1 MSFLPVQHH
10 STPLQKAAAGGHTGT
25 CELLIRSG
33 ADVDTAID
41 RDQNTLLHRAAARG
55 DTGTCE
61 LLISLGAGVMFQ
73 NEDQDT
79 PLHKAAARGHT
90 GTCELLIR
98 SGADVMVKNKDQSTP
113 LHKAAAAS
121 WHHTETCELLIRAGA
136 DVTVTDKEGK
146 TPLDYARDLETLR
159 HWKLA
164 ARGAKLLLLI
174 PEINS
179 YLTPKKRDFKAD
191 FKAVL
196 KQIIPHAAEMVQGN
210 ASDLLCSEDEDPL
223 IRNRTKLIRDLT
235 SSSVMGDVLNHLL
248 SRDILSDEEYER
260 IRAKETPRDKAREL
274 LDIMHT
280 KHKSARD
287 VFKEVLREVNL
298 HVAELLTC
306 REDEDPLTMNRPEL
320 VQALRDVEPILD
332 HLQACDTLTAKECD
346 VIRAKQSPQ
355 DKARELLDMIGRKG
369 APASRK
375 FKDAMDEVNPHAAE
389 MIKDSSDLLFRED
402 EDLGI
407 EDVSGDPDV
416 PIEVLLRGPEMARLY
431 SQARDQGFLTVH
443 STRVPVVGQF
453 RSGKSCFIKRL
464 MGETVRKDEEEP
476 ITDGIHIISDVQTK
490 TWKKSPEEIDE
501 LAGPL
506 LPTETS
512 TGQEMGLEEQT
523 MPDSPSLDNQGQP
536 QPDSPSQEH
545 QGQPQPDSPSQE
557 HQGQPQ
563 PDSPSHEHQGQ
574 PPPDS
579 PSQEHQGQP
588 QPDSPSQ
595 EHQGQPLSDS
605 PSQEHQGQPQSDSP
619 SQEHQGQ
626 PLSDSPSQE
635 HQGQPEPDSP
645 SHEHQGQPQPD
656 SPSQEH
662 QGQPQPD
669 SPSQEHQGQPLSDS
683 PSQEHQ
689 GQPQP
694 DSPSQEHQGQPL
706 SDSPSQELQGQ
717 PQPDSPSQEHQGQ
730 PLSDSPSQELQ
741 GQPQPDSPSHEHQGQ
756 PLSDSPSQQ
765 QTNIKDDLSK
775 VMPEK
780 QKTDVIPDNLLESG
794 ERMLK
799 AGITQEELGTATN
812 PRLSFWD
819 FGGQATYYGTHHC
832 FITPQGVYILV
843 MSLLQ
848 KLSDPVPDQDYMAS
862 VDNLRTGGDYLD
874 HWLNSVHSHTQQ
886 HKKQP
891 PVIIVLTHKDM
902 VSKEYID
909 KYKEEIRSHIKRKAA
924 GKLVMSK
931 IFAVDNTTEDAAVD
945 KIRDYIRQVAREL
958 PHMGEEIPISWLHL
972 NSRLK
977 TKRKEADPFC
987 TFQEVVELARDP
999 DISITDRH
1007 TLAMVL
1013 TFFHDRGD
1021 IIFFDEPSLRD
1032 DVTLQPQVMIDA
1044 FKTIITVPPY
1054 QHGRKTKPRNKW
1066 MSWLLSKILK
1076 KKKQQRGPDLSKMW
1090 ERLEQE
1096 GVLSDELLT
1105 RIWEKKDEELEKPF
1119 LLRYKSFLKALM
1131 EKFYLICNATPVGDA
1146 SEEAQQNEIYFVPA
1160 LLSCKRDNAKLYPR
1174 KMHVCPQPLYFV
1186 FSEKFLPSGMFCR
1199 LQALCVRRFGL
1210 KESYVFAGCARFPT
1224 DVQQETFVIT
1234 KVNHYLKVELLSS
1247 SKVFTEGLRVRKFL
1261 SSALFEIKEK
1271 WIPCIQYKLKFCST
1285 LPEEGSEPAFQT
1297 LPTGDGPVEQDSGV
1311 PSEFRKVWMTGISQ
1325 AHRTENSGGDGPVIL
1340 QPTGDPSNM
1349 RTIGP
1354 VLDTMELGRG
1364 LSLDQCDSTRSQ
1376 LTPKDRVNNLVRLVE
1391 NRCLLGAAVEMCCPE
1406 FADCFLREERGKEVV
1421 ILHTD
1426 DYMEEFISPLQTAA
1440 SESGL
1445 SCHTEIIQPTDSITE
1460 KTVKLLLNTNNRM
1473 VLLVITPQTLHHEHW
1488 SNLDYE
1494 FPVRNGKLLLP
1505 ILLYPR
1511 GSRDRMVRVLQQ
1523 RAPVLCSLVREE
1535 IEMDGTAVSQERMH
1549 EILNKVMT
1557 DEEKDFQQMLGSI
1570 FDQLDET
1577 DVRLLQRVWSA
1588 RIGQQEIAGTET
1600 PHDVMRAKV
1609 KSGYIST
1616 GDLGMPQLEKD
1627 MMAAGISLPALV
1639 RDIPGIPNELH
1650 YVKTTKAFV
1659 GPTGGEME
1667 ISGFAKLV
1675 VPPGILQQDTAVS
1688 ISIADIPG
1696 ILRGEE
1702 GFSWLSD
1709 YPWSLGEDAY
1719 PRELLD
1725 HVLFSPAVDVN
1736 LHGAQPDGPM
1746 ELQTWRPPGSEGMQC
1761 VLLKHF
1767 DGEGWA
1773 DITASTTHQIYSDK
1787 LSISMHTF
1795 CPLCVV
1801 WTTLV
1806 DVGKL
1811 MTSVLSSRTLDCRF
1825 SAYIKS
1831 HEEDVDFHVVCRDK
1845 AVEKEEYRPGFEVCG
1860 SNKAMFDLYH
1870 RNDIEVAVSVQ
1881 NGQKES
1887 KTIELR
1893 AQLCCEEDGQNV
1905 QMFLD
1910 RPSGKHLKG
1919 DVIIKSAHERPPR
1932 TVCEFKFREEGRVSN
1947 RDSKRTDGHHP
1958 DTSKPQARSGGVQT
1972 ESSAQEGARETG
1984 GAQPADSATQP
1995 PRGPAGAEGPASQ
2008 KEEGFKAPV
2017 VLFVNDEYGT
2027 SKGGISTINSQMV
2040 QTLTATNAVV
2050 YNTALRVPKRDQ
2062 ETADRD
2068 GVQLIQPVQQDEESV
2083 PTLDWLTKYH
2093 SVHFPNLPQD
2103 VTCIIGHA
2111 DITDTAARNI
2121 WDQRYP
2127 HADLVTITHVIPE
2140 DTEYYK
2146 GGRKA
2151 MKAWEKEK
2159 DMLDKINNVKAAF
2172 SVGKRIFEH
2181 CDNMYRGEKKPQSH
2195 YIFLPKPSEMF
2206 LATTVRPGGQQ
2217 KVVLSIGRVRK
2228 VEKLKGHDLIAQSM
2242 GEVAKEV
2249 RNVRLRVRGIS
2260 EDDFETSKKILED
2273 NLKSG
2278 KLNPT
2283 LLPYGTQ
2290 EDILED
2296 MMTAH
2301 LVLMPSRCEP
2311 FGLVGL
2317 EAIAAGIPVLI
2328 SDKTG
2333 LADLIL
2339 DLIEQ
2344 GKLHPDHKRVIVE
2357 TNVNDTDPE
2366 GDVRRWAS
2374 KIVDILKYSDSEF
2387 EKAARFKQELV
2398 ESKYWE
2404 ESHCNFL
2411 QACGI
2416 PAEQQQKLLLAIGRV
2431 RKVEKRKGPDLA
2443 AQTCLAD
2450 MISDLIQP
2458 EHRHVIVKTTVNDS
2472 DIAGDAKRWASKTID
2487 ILKYSNSEFEKA
2499 AKFKLELVE
2508 SSFWE
2513 ETRRNFL
2520 QACGIPALTSADL

>member
-1 MSFLPVQHH
+1 MGSNLKSMTLSAFCSGNGCEERVVGQCNTELVDMS
-10 STPLQKAAAGGHTGT
+10 
-25 CELLIRSG
+25 
-33 ADVDTAID
+33 
-41 RDQNTLLHRAAARG
+41 G
-55 DTGTCE
+55 D
-61 LLISLGAGVMFQ
+61 
-73 NEDQDT
+73 
-79 PLHKAAARGHT
+79 
-90 GTCELLIR
+90 
-98 SGADVMVKNKDQSTP
+98 
-113 LHKAAAAS
+113 
-121 WHHTETCELLIRAGA
+121 
-136 DVTVTDKEGK
+136 
-146 TPLDYARDLETLR
+146 
-159 HWKLA
+159 
-164 ARGAKLLLLI
+164 
-174 PEINS
+174 
-179 YLTPKKRDFKAD
+179 
-191 FKAVL
+191 
-196 KQIIPHAAEMVQGN
+196 
-210 ASDLLCSEDEDPL
+210 DLLPGTQCVAMYKFEGESSD
-223 IRNRTKLIRDLT
+223 DLGFNE
-235 SSSVMGDVLNHLL
+235 GDVLT
-248 SRDILSDEEYER
+248 I
-260 IRAKETPRDKAREL
+260 
-274 LDIMHT
+274 
-280 KHKSARD
+280 
-287 VFKEVLREVNL
+287 
-298 HVAELLTC
+298 
-306 REDEDPLTMNRPEL
+306 
-320 VQALRDVEPILD
+320 
-332 HLQACDTLTAKECD
+332 
-346 VIRAKQSPQ
+346 
-355 DKARELLDMIGRKG
+355 
-369 APASRK
+369 
-375 FKDAMDEVNPHAAE
+375 
-389 MIKDSSDLLFRED
+389 
-402 EDLGI
+402 I
-407 EDVSGDPDV
+407 EDVGNLWCKARTEDGREGLIPANYVQKVIAEGNDTAAQNGTEYMTLYSHDAQDSDELTFNEGEILTITNTFEKSPWYQARAQDGREGLVPANYVQKLGISEGNDTPAQSNDTPAQSNDTPGPAQSNDTPAQSNDTPAQSNDTPAQSNDTPAQSNDTPAQSNDTPAQSNDTPAQSNDTPAQSNDTPAQSNDTPAQSNDTPAQSNDTPAQSNDTPAQSGRWVPGTECLAKYDYQSGHAHDLPFNKGEILTIVKSTRDPNWYRARTKDGREGMIPFNYVEEHVPLKDMPWFHGKITREQSEALLNIYPPKDGMFLVRESTNYTGDYTLCVSFNSKVEYYRVISKNNRFTIDEEIDFDNLKKLVEHYEKDADGLCSTLKKPALKKELQEDDEDYEELPTKGDPDV

-431 SQARDQGFLTVH
+431 SQAREQGSLPVH

-464 MGETVRKDEEEP
+464 MGETVSKDEEEP

-506 LPTETS
+506 LQTETSTVENDEEFENIYEEIPTKEEIDELAGPLLQTETS
-512 TGQEMGLEEQT
+512 TGYEKSKRPLPDLPSQVHQEQFQPDLPSKEHQEPTTPDLPSTEHQEPTTPDLPSTEHQEQT
-523 MPDSPSLDNQGQP
+523 TPDLPSTEYQEQTT
-536 QPDSPSQEH
+536 PDLPSTEH
-545 QGQPQPDSPSQE
+545 QEPTTPDLPSTEYQEQTTPDLPSTE
-557 HQGQPQ
+557 HQEQTT
-563 PDSPSHEHQGQ
+563 PDLPSTEYQEQTTPDLPSTEHQAQ
-574 PPPDS
+574 TRPDL
-579 PSQEHQGQP
+579 PSK
-588 QPDSPSQ
+588 
-595 EHQGQPLSDS
+595 
-605 PSQEHQGQPQSDSP
+605 
-619 SQEHQGQ
+619 
-626 PLSDSPSQE
+626 
-635 HQGQPEPDSP
+635 
-645 SHEHQGQPQPD
+645 
-656 SPSQEH
+656 
-662 QGQPQPD
+662 
-669 SPSQEHQGQPLSDS
+669 
-683 PSQEHQ
+683 
-689 GQPQP
+689 
-694 DSPSQEHQGQPL
+694 
-706 SDSPSQELQGQ
+706 
-717 PQPDSPSQEHQGQ
+717 
-730 PLSDSPSQELQ
+730 
-741 GQPQPDSPSHEHQGQ
+741 
-756 PLSDSPSQQ
+756 Q
-765 QTNIKDDLSK
+765 QTNIEDSLSK
-775 VMPEK
+775 GTSEK
-780 QKTDVIPDNLLESG
+780 QQTDVIPDNLLESA

-832 FITPQGVYILV
+832 FITPRGVYILI

-886 HKKQP
+886 HKVQP
-891 PVIIVLTHKDM
+891 PVVIVLTHKDM

-909 KYKEEIRSHIKRKAA
+909 KYKEEIWSHIERKAA
-924 GKLVMSK
+924 GKLVMPK

-945 KIRDYIRQVAREL
+945 EIRDYIREVARDL

-987 TFQEVVELARDP
+987 TFQEVVELAQDP
-999 DISITDRH
+999 DINITDKH

-1013 TFFHDRGD
+1013 TFLHDRGD

-1066 MSWLLSKILK
+1066 MSRLLSKILK
-1076 KKKQQRGPDLSKMW
+1076 KKKQQTSPDLSKMW

-1199 LQALCVRRFGL
+1199 LQALFVRRFGL
-1210 KESYVFAGCARFPT
+1210 KESRVFAGCARFPT
-1224 DVQQETFVIT
+1224 DKEQQTFVIT

-1271 WIPCIQYKLKFCST
+1271 WIPCIQYKLMFCST
-1285 LPEEGSEPAFQT
+1285 PLEEGSEPAFQA

-1311 PSEFRKVWMTGISQ
+1311 PSEFRNVWITGISQ

-1340 QPTGDPSNM
+1340 QPKGEPSNM

-1364 LSLDQCDSTRSQ
+1364 LSLDQCDHTRSQ
-1376 LTPKDRVNNLVRLVE
+1376 LTPKERVKNLVRLVE
-1391 NRCLLGAAVEMCCPE
+1391 NPCLLGAAVEMCCPE
-1406 FADCFLREERGKEVV
+1406 FADCFLREERGKELI
-1421 ILHTD
+1421 ILHTN
-1426 DYMEEFISPLQTAA
+1426 DYKEEFVSPLQTAA
-1440 SESGL
+1440 SESGV
-1445 SCHTEIIQPTDSITE
+1445 SCHTEIIKPAVSITE
-1460 KTVKLLLNTNNRM
+1460 KIVELLLNTNNRM
-1473 VLLVITPQTLHHEHW
+1473 VALVISPQTLHHKHW

-1494 FPVRNGKLLLP
+1494 FPARNDKLLLP

-1523 RAPVLCSLVREE
+1523 RAPVLCSLEREE
-1535 IEMDGTAVSQERMH
+1535 IEMEGRAVLRERLCK
-1549 EILNKVMT
+1549 IVNKIMT
-1557 DEEKDFQQMLGSI
+1557 DEEKDRQQMLGSI
-1570 FDQLDET
+1570 FIRLDET
-1577 DVRLLQRVWSA
+1577 DVRLLMQVWSA
-1588 RIGQQEIAGTET
+1588 RTGQKQTAGTET
-1600 PHDVMRAKV
+1600 PGPHDVLRTMV
-1609 KSGYIST
+1609 TSGYSST
-1616 GDLGMPQLEKD
+1616 GDLGMQQLEKD

-1650 YVKTTKAFV
+1650 YIKTTQAFV
-1659 GPTGGEME
+1659 GPTGAEME

-1696 ILRGEE
+1696 ILRGDE
-1702 GFSWLSD
+1702 GFSWLSG
-1709 YPWSLGEDAY
+1709 YPWSLGEDAC

-1746 ELQTWRPPGSEGMQC
+1746 ELQTWRPPGSEGMKC

-1806 DVGKL
+1806 DVGTTFVNVGKL

-1845 AVEKEEYRPGFEVCG
+1845 GVEKEEYRPGFEVCG

-1910 RPSGKHLKG
+1910 RPSGKNLKG
-1919 DVIIKSAHERPPR
+1919 DVIIKSTHERPPR

-1972 ESSAQEGARETG
+1972 ESSAQGARETG
-1984 GAQPADSATQP
+1984 GAQPEDSATQP

-2017 VLFVNDEYGT
+2017 VLFINGEYGT

-2040 QTLTATNAVV
+2040 QTLTAANAVV
-2050 YNTALRVPKRDQ
+2050 YATALHVPKRDQ
-2062 ETADRD
+2062 EAADRD
-2068 GVQLIQPVQQDEESV
+2068 GVQLIGPDLMGKTE
-2083 PTLDWLTKYH
+2083 PTLDWLTYYH
-2093 SVHFPNLPQD
+2093 SVHYPDLPKD

-2121 WDQRYP
+2121 WEQRYP
-2127 HADLVTITHVIPE
+2127 QADLVTITHVLPE

-2151 MKAWEKEK
+2151 MKAWEKEN
-2159 DMLDKINNVKAAF
+2159 DMLDKIDNVKAAF

-2181 CDNMYRGEKKPQSH
+2181 CDNMYRGEKKPQNH

-2228 VEKLKGHDLIAQSM
+2228 VEKLKGHDLAAQSM
-2242 GEVAKEV
+2242 GEVGERIK
-2249 RNVRLRVRGIS
+2249 NVRLRVRGIS
-2260 EDDFETSKKILED
+2260 EDDVETSKKILED
-2273 NLKSG
+2273 NLNSD

-2290 EDILED
+2290 EDIRND
-2296 MMTAH
+2296 MMMAH
-2301 LVLMPSRCEP
+2301 LVLMPSRSEP

-2333 LADLIL
+2333 LAELIL
-2339 DLIEQ
+2339 DLIKKGDLSAE
-2344 GKLHPDHKRVIVE
+2344 HRHSIVE
-2357 TNVNDTDPE
+2357 TSVNDSDLA

-2374 KIVDILKYSDSEF
+2374 KIVDILENCDSEF
-2387 EKAARFKQELV
+2387 EKAAQLKGELV
-2398 ESKYWE
+2398 ESRYWE
-2404 ESHCNFL
+2404 ESQRTFL

-2416 PAEQQQKLLLAIGRV
+2416 PAEQ
-2431 RKVEKRKGPDLA
+2431 
-2443 AQTCLAD
+2443 
-2450 MISDLIQP
+2450 
-2458 EHRHVIVKTTVNDS
+2458 
-2472 DIAGDAKRWASKTID
+2472 
-2487 ILKYSNSEFEKA
+2487 
-2499 AKFKLELVE
+2499 
-2508 SSFWE
+2508 
-2513 ETRRNFL
+2513 
-2520 QACGIPALTSADL
+2520 